1 MGRVRNLSGVNFL
14 SVQFLGE
21 NNILAGIGDI
31 LLNFLWI
38 LIFVI
43 TFFLAIF
50 HCDVLS
56 TTGHF
61 RCASIKSLFKLAIL
75 NTLF

>member
-1 MGRVRNLSGVNFL
+1 MGRVRNLSGANSL
-14 SVQFLGE
+14 SVQILGE

-43 TFFLAIF
+43 TFFWQFFIVTYYQLLAIF
-50 HCDVLS
+50 DVHQL
-56 TTGHF
+56 
-61 RCASIKSLFKLAIL
+61 RACL
-75 NTLF
+75 N

>member
-1 MGRVRNLSGVNFL
+1 MGRVRNLSGVNSL
-14 SVQFLGE
+14 SVQILGE

-43 TFFLAIF
+43 TFFWQFFIVTYYQLLAIF
-50 HCDVLS
+50 DVHQL
-56 TTGHF
+56 
-61 RCASIKSLFKLAIL
+61 RACL
-75 NTLF
+75 N

>member
-1 MGRVRNLSGVNFL
+1 MSRVRNLSGVNSL
-14 SVQFLGE
+14 SVQILGE

-43 TFFLAIF
+43 TFFWQFFIVTYYQLLAIF
-50 HCDVLS
+50 DVHQL
-56 TTGHF
+56 
-61 RCASIKSLFKLAIL
+61 RACL
-75 NTLF
+75 N

>member
-1 MGRVRNLSGVNFL
+1 MGRVRNLSGVNSL
-14 SVQFLGE
+14 SVQILGE

-43 TFFLAIF
+43 TFFWQFFIVTYYQVLAIF
-50 HCDVLS
+50 DVHQL
-56 TTGHF
+56 
-61 RCASIKSLFKLAIL
+61 RACL
-75 NTLF
+75 N